1 MINLCL
7 FIFEAKLC
15 RKTSK
20 GSRTFITE
28 ITQIRT
34 FSLNFF
40 PGRIFS
46 KGIRI
51 SIIYIYIYIYI
62 FGHFFDKNYVL
73 TLNAPHVKTKCR
85 NKNASETF
93 AGRIEQDFRKSVLVR
108 KSFFQLL

>member
-1 MINLCL
+1 MT
-7 FIFEAKLC
+7 
-15 RKTSK
+15 RKWPW
-20 GSRTFITE
+20 GSQV
-28 ITQIRT
+28 TQVYSS
-34 FSLNFF
+34 FQ
-40 PGRIFS
+40 
-46 KGIRI
+46 
-51 SIIYIYIYIYI
+51 YI